1 MTDLTVD
8 AESIHHLTRHLRD
21 AAAELTF
28 DRALLSI
35 PGGVFES
42 NVASALAATNDDLA
56 RQSDAVARFVNSLAD
71 AGDRA
76 AEKIIDVD
84 ASLAG
89 PASAGAV
96 THTGGQ

>member
-1 MTDLTVD
+1 MTGLTVD
-8 AESIHHLTRHLRD
+8 AESIQLLTRHLRA
-21 AAAELTF
+21 AAAELTL

-42 NVASALAATNDDLA
+42 AVASALAATNADLA
-56 RQSDAVARFVNSLAD
+56 RQSDAVARFVSSLAD

-76 AEKIIDVD
+76 AEKIIEAD